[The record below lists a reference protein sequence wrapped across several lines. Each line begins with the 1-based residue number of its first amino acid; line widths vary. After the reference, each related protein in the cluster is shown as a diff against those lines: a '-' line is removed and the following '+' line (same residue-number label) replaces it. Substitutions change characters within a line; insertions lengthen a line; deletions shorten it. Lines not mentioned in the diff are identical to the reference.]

1 MKCKSCRRTIPDNSI
16 FCNWCGEKQLRERK
30 KKTEIKVP
38 KPRQLKSGKW
48 NIELK
53 AEGWSTTE
61 NTAEECIVKAKAVR
75 AGFIEAKK
83 NAPKMTVGEA
93 MQRYID
99 RRELRSPSTL
109 YGYKT
114 IMNSRFQDVV
124 DCDINSVDWQNVL
137 NEEAKKVAPKT
148 LKNAWS
154 FVHAAM
160 ADAGVTPPNVVLP
173 QTVKKDMPWLDYEQ
187 INIFLDAIRGTSG
200 ELGALL
206 GLHSLRRSEILA
218 ITVDK
223 IDRKRKIIRVEGS
236 VVRGKD
242 GKMVEKETNKTS
254 ASRREVPIVI
264 PRLLELIPE
273 APPGTQLVQYKAN
286 ALYDKVNRVC
296 AKAGLPKV
304 GVHGLRR
311 SFASLAYHLK
321 WDMLTTMRIGGW
333 DDDKIVREIY
343 TKLAAKDIDKNVVK
357 MRKFYKFDSDDAD
370 NKKRKNANK
379 DTNVFK
385 NA

>member
-1 MKCKSCRRTIPDNSI
+1 MKCRSCRRDIPDNSI
-16 FCNWCGEKQLRERK
+16 FCNWCGEKQIRERK

-83 NAPKMTVGEA
+83 NAPKMTVRDA

-296 AKAGLPKV
+296 VKAGLPKV

>member
-16 FCNWCGEKQLRERK
+16 FCNWCGEKQIRERK

-83 NAPKMTVGEA
+83 NAPKMTVRDA

-296 AKAGLPKV
+296 VKAGLPKV

>member
-1 MKCKSCRRTIPDNSI
+1 MKCRSCRRAIPDNSI
-16 FCNWCGEKQLRERK
+16 FCSWCGEKQIRERK

-61 NTAEECIVKAKAVR
+61 NTPEECIVKAKAVR

-83 NAPKMTVGEA
+83 NAPKMTVREA

-109 YGYKT
+109 YGYES
-114 IMNSRFQDVV
+114 IMNSRFQDII
-124 DCDINSVDWQNVL
+124 DCDINTVDWQSVI

-148 LKNAWS
+148 LENAWS
-154 FVHAAM
+154 LVHAAM
-160 ADAGVTPPNVVLP
+160 VDAGITPPKVVLP

-187 INIFLDAIRGTSG
+187 INIFLNAVRGTSG

-223 IDRKRKIIRVEGS
+223 IDRKQKIITVEGA
-236 VVRGKD
+236 VVRGKG

-264 PRLLELIPE
+264 PRLLELVPE
-273 APPGTQLVQYKAN
+273 APPGTRLVQYKAN

-296 AKAGLPKV
+296 VKAGLPKV

-343 TKLAAKDIDKNVVK
+343 TKLAAKDVDRNVKK
-357 MRKFYKFDSDDAD
+357 MRKFYKFDSNDAD
-370 NKKRKNANK
+370 NKKHKNTNKNANASK
-379 DTNVFK
+379 NV
-385 NA
+385 